1 MFVLFV
7 ISVNIRLIVC
17 SRFIAKNVLQVTS
30 ELYTEIHF
38 QGLALLDQAEDWSTL
53 WIGVSYGTILTL
65 STIARED
72 RRESRRKEDKRIVA
86 KIESYKVLERRVG
99 ERKKRLPDSKLVLR
113 QEDGAVRPEKNTA
126 L

>member
-1 MFVLFV
+1 MFFV
-7 ISVNIRLIVC
+7 CSFRNFRKYTFNSC

-38 QGLALLDQAEDWSTL
+38 QGLALLDQAEDWSTP

-65 STIARED
+65 SNIAREGEK
-72 RRESRRKEDKRIVA
+72 REWKERTT
-86 KIESYKVLERRVG
+86 IELST
-99 ERKKRLPDSKLVLR
+99 
-113 QEDGAVRPEKNTA
+113 QKN

>member
-7 ISVNIRLIVC
+7 ISANIRLTLC

-65 STIARED
+65 SSIARE
-72 RRESRRKEDKRIVA
+72 
-86 KIESYKVLERRVG
+86 G
-99 ERKKRLPDSKLVLR
+99 KKREWKGRTTVELTT
-113 QEDGAVRPEKNTA
+113 QKN